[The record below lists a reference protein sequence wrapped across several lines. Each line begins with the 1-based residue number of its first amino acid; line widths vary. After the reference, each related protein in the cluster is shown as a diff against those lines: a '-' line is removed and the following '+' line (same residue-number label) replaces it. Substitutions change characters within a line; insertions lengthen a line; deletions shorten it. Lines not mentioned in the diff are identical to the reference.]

1 MLFFSVLSADGHLK
15 SEKDVL
21 ASLQKYFEARN
32 SEDYETVVALES
44 RSGTYGTNSDGS
56 LTIKR

>member
-1 MLFFSVLSADGHLK
+1 MKYLTLIFGLLFFTVLSADGHLK

-32 SEDYETVVALES
+32 SDCLLYT
-44 RSGTYGTNSDGS
+44 SDAADD
-56 LTIKR
+56 TP